1 MSQIKTRPAP
11 VAVTAN
17 AARRIETIIAKEARP
32 DLRFRISVSGGGC
45 SGFRYDFGLDDKLA
59 ADDIEVERDG
69 AKVVVDG
76 MSLMYVLGAELDYVE
91 DLNGSYFRMQ
101 NPNAKSGC
109 GCGASFAV

>member
-1 MSQIKTRPAP
+1 MSEIKTRPAP
-11 VAVTAN
+11 VAVSAS
-17 AARRIETIIAKEARP
+17 AARRIGVIIAKEARS

-45 SGFRYDFGLDDKLA
+45 SGFRYDFGLDHKLA
-59 ADDIEVERDG
+59 PDDIEVERDG

-76 MSLMYVLGAELDYVE
+76 MSLMYVLGSELDFVE
-91 DLNGSYFRMQ
+91 DLNGSYFKMV